1 MSTGTMKKS
10 HSQWSSRMGFMLAA
24 AGSAVGLGNIW
35 KFPYMAGE
43 MGGSAFVLTY
53 LLFMFIIGLPILV
66 LEWLIG
72 RRGQKNPIHTM
83 QDVAVSEGRS
93 KLWGWVGI
101 IGVLGSFLILSF
113 YSVIGGWATDYIV
126 LAAQGAFEGA
136 NGGITENLFTN
147 FLGDV
152 NSLLIWH
159 TVFMFATA
167 FIVALGVGAGLERG
181 CKIMMPGLG
190 ILLLVLVGY
199 AAYASGSSFWKACDF
214 LFTPNW
220 SALNGTAILAAL
232 GHAFFSLS
240 LGMGI
245 MMAYG
250 SYLGKDVNLLS
261 TARTV
266 VILDVVVAVLSG
278 LAIFPLV
285 FANDL
290 QPGSGPGLIFVTLP
304 IAFGNMAGGSILG
317 ILFFIFLTFA
327 ALTSSI
333 SLLEPTVELLEE
345 KTHMGRKTATIVT
358 SVIIWALGIACI
370 LSFNKWADVTLFDKN
385 IFDLLDYL
393 TSKIMLPVTGLG
405 TIIFAAWM
413 MNQKRIREEL
423 NLNAF
428 WFNIWT
434 ILTRFIIP
442 VAIIAILVF
451 GFFPEGK

>member
-35 KFPYMAGE
+35 KFPYMAGQ

-53 LLFMFIIGLPILV
+53 LLFMFVIGLPILV

-83 QDVAVSEGRS
+83 EDVAASEGHS
-93 KLWGWVGI
+93 KSWRWVGI
-101 IGVLGSFLILSF
+101 IGVVGSFLILSF

-126 LAAQGAFEGA
+126 LAAQGSFEGA
-136 NGGITENLFTN
+136 NGDITGKIFES
-147 FLGDV
+147 FLGNV
-152 NSLLIWH
+152 NHLLTWH
-159 TVFMFATA
+159 TVFMAVTA
-167 FIVALGVGAGLERG
+167 FIVAMGVGAGLERA

-199 AAYASGSSFWKACDF
+199 AAYVSGPSFTAAFKF
-214 LFTPNW
+214 LFTPDF
-220 SALNGTAILAAL
+220 SAINGTAMLAAL

-261 TARTV
+261 TACTV
-266 VILDVVVAVLSG
+266 VILDVIVAMLSG
-278 LAIFPLV
+278 MAIFPLV
-285 FANDL
+285 FANGL
-290 QPGSGPGLIFVTLP
+290 QPGEGPGLIFVTLP
-304 IAFGNMAGGSILG
+304 IAFGNMAGGTILG
-317 ILFFIFLTFA
+317 VLFFIFLTFA

-345 KTHMGRKTATIVT
+345 KTPLGRKSATIASSLV
-358 SVIIWALGIACI
+358 IWALGIAC
-370 LSFNKWADVTLFDKN
+370 LLAFNEWAEVKLFGKN
-385 IFDLLDYL
+385 LFDLLDYL
-393 TSKIMLPVTGLG
+393 TSKIMLPLTGLG
-405 TIIFAAWM
+405 TVVFGAWM

-423 NLNAF
+423 NLNDF
-428 WFNIWT
+428 WFTVWT
-434 ILTRFIIP
+434 VLTRYIVP
-442 VAIIAILVF
+442 VAVIIILVY
-451 GFFPEGK
+451 GFL

>member
-1 MSTGTMKKS
+1 MSKGTMKEN

-83 QDVAVSEGRS
+83 EDVAISEGRS
-93 KLWGWVGI
+93 KAWRWVGI

-136 NGGITENLFTN
+136 NGEITGQLFTD
-147 FLGDV
+147 FLGNV

-167 FIVALGVGAGLERG
+167 FIVAMGVGAGLERG
-181 CKIMMPGLG
+181 CKVMMPGLG
-190 ILLLVLVGY
+190 VLLLVLVGY
-199 AAYASGSSFWKACDF
+199 AQYVSGSAFYDAIQF

-220 SALNGTAILAAL
+220 SAISGKAILAAL

-250 SYLGKDVNLLS
+250 SYLGKNVNLLS
-261 TARTV
+261 TASTV
-266 VILDVVVAVLSG
+266 VILDVIVAMLSG
-278 LAIFPLV
+278 IAIFPLV
-285 FANDL
+285 FANGL
-290 QPGSGPGLIFVTLP
+290 QPGEGPGLIFVTLP

-345 KTHMGRKTATIVT
+345 KTHMGRKTATVVS
-358 SVIIWALGIACI
+358 SVVIWALGIACI
-370 LSFNKWADVTLFDKN
+370 LSFNEWAEVKLFNKN

-393 TSKIMLPVTGLG
+393 TSKIMLPITGLG
-405 TIIFAAWM
+405 TVIFGAWM
-413 MNQKRIREEL
+413 MNQKLICKEL
-423 NLNAF
+423 NLDSF
-428 WFNIWT
+428 WFKVWF
-434 ILTRFIIP
+434 ILTKFIIP
-442 VAIIAILVF
+442 IAVIVILVY
-451 GFFPEGK
+451 GFA

>member
-1 MSTGTMKKS
+1 MSTGTMKKN

-35 KFPYMAGE
+35 KFPYMAGQ

-53 LLFMFIIGLPILV
+53 LLFMFLIGLPILV

-83 QDVAVSEGRS
+83 EDVAVAEGHS
-93 KLWGWVGI
+93 KSWRWVGI
-101 IGVLGSFLILSF
+101 IGVVGSFLILSF
-113 YSVIGGWATDYIV
+113 YSVIGGWATDYIFI
-126 LAAQGAFEGA
+126 AAKGSFDGASGA
-136 NGGITENLFTN
+136 ITQQIFDDFRGN
-147 FLGDV
+147 V
-152 NSLLIWH
+152 SHLLTWH
-159 TVFMFATA
+159 TIFMAITA
-167 FIVALGVGAGLERG
+167 LIVALGVGAGLERA
-181 CKIMMPGLG
+181 CKLMMPGLG
-190 ILLLVLVGY
+190 ILLLILVGY
-199 AAYASGSSFWKACDF
+199 AAYASGPSFGVACEF
-214 LFTPNW
+214 LFSPNW

-250 SYLGKDVNLLS
+250 SYLGQDVNLLS

-266 VILDVVVAVLSG
+266 VILDVIVAVLSG

-285 FANDL
+285 FANGL
-290 QPGSGPGLIFVTLP
+290 PPAVGEGLIFVTLP
-304 IAFGNMAGGSILG
+304 IAFGNMAGGAILG

-345 KTHMGRKTATIVT
+345 KTPLGRKAATLTSSIV
-358 SVIIWALGIACI
+358 IWALGIACL
-370 LSFNKWADVTLFDKN
+370 LSFNLWSDVQLFDKH

-405 TIIFAAWM
+405 TVIFGAWM
-413 MNQKRIREEL
+413 MNQKRICSEL
-423 NLNAF
+423 NLSPF
-428 WFNIWT
+428 WFSIWT
-434 ILTRFIIP
+434 LLSRFVIP
-442 VAIIAILVF
+442 VAVIFILVY
-451 GFFPEGK
+451 GLM

>member
-1 MSTGTMKKS
+1 MSKGTMKEN

-83 QDVAVSEGRS
+83 EDVAISEGRS
-93 KLWGWVGI
+93 KAWRWVGI

-136 NGGITENLFTN
+136 NGEITGQLFTD
-147 FLGDV
+147 FLGNV

-167 FIVALGVGAGLERG
+167 FIVAMGVGAGLERG
-181 CKIMMPGLG
+181 CKVMMPGLG
-190 ILLLVLVGY
+190 VLLLVLVGY
-199 AAYASGSSFWKACDF
+199 AQYVSGSAFYDAIQF

-220 SALNGTAILAAL
+220 SAISGKAILAAL

-250 SYLGKDVNLLS
+250 SYLGKNVNLLS
-261 TARTV
+261 TASTV
-266 VILDVVVAVLSG
+266 VILDVIVAMLSG
-278 LAIFPLV
+278 IAIFPLV
-285 FANDL
+285 FANGL
-290 QPGSGPGLIFVTLP
+290 QPGEGPGLIFVTLP

-345 KTHMGRKTATIVT
+345 KTHMGRKTATVVS
-358 SVIIWALGIACI
+358 SVVIWALGIACI
-370 LSFNKWADVTLFDKN
+370 LSFNEWAEVKLFNKN

-393 TSKIMLPVTGLG
+393 TSKIMLPITGLG
-405 TIIFAAWM
+405 TVIFGAWM
-413 MNQKRIREEL
+413 MNQKLICKEL
-423 NLNAF
+423 NLDSF
-428 WFNIWT
+428 WFKVWS
-434 ILTRFIIP
+434 ILTKFIIP
-442 VAIIAILVF
+442 IAVIGILVY
-451 GFFPEGK
+451 GFA

>member
-35 KFPYMAGE
+35 KFPYMAGQ

-53 LLFMFIIGLPILV
+53 LLFMFIIGMPILV

-83 QDVAVSEGRS
+83 EDVAVSEGHS
-93 KLWGWVGI
+93 KSWRWVGI

-126 LAAQGAFEGA
+126 LAAKGTFEGV
-136 NGGITENLFTN
+136 NGKTTALIFDN
-147 FLGDV
+147 FKADV
-152 NSLLIWH
+152 GSLLTWH

-181 CKIMMPGLG
+181 CKLMMPGLG

-199 AAYASGSSFWKACDF
+199 AIYASGPAFYKACDF

-220 SALNGTAILAAL
+220 SALSGTAILAAL

-250 SYLGKDVNLLS
+250 SYLGKDVDLLS

-278 LAIFPLV
+278 IAIFPLV
-285 FANDL
+285 FANGL
-290 QPGSGPGLIFVTLP
+290 EPAAGPGLIFVTLP
-304 IAFGNMAGGSILG
+304 IAFGNMIGGTVLG

-345 KTHMGRKTATIVT
+345 KTHMGRKTATIVI
-358 SVIIWALGIACI
+358 SILIWALGIACI
-370 LSFNKWADVTLFDKN
+370 LSFNKWADVKFFDKN
-385 IFDLLDYL
+385 IFDSLDYL
-393 TSKIMLPVTGLG
+393 TSKIMLPITGLG
-405 TIIFAAWM
+405 TVIFGAYM
-413 MNQKRIREEL
+413 MKQKRIQEEL
-423 NLNAF
+423 NLTNF
-428 WFNIWT
+428 WFKIWRV
-434 ILTRFIIP
+434 LTSIVIP
-442 VAIIAILVF
+442 IAIVAILVF
-451 GFFPEGK
+451 GLQH

>member
-53 LLFMFIIGLPILV
+53 LLFMFMIGLPILV

-83 QDVAVSEGRS
+83 EDVAASEGRS
-93 KLWGWVGI
+93 KSWRWVGI

-126 LAAQGAFEGA
+126 LAAEGTFENATGE
-136 NGGITENLFTN
+136 ITGQIFTN
-147 FLGDV
+147 FLGNV
-152 NSLLIWH
+152 TSLLTWH

-181 CKIMMPGLG
+181 CKVMMPGLG

-199 AAYASGSSFWKACDF
+199 AAYASGPSFGVACEF
-214 LFTPNW
+214 LFSPNW

-250 SYLGKDVNLLS
+250 SYLGQDVNLLS

-266 VILDVVVAVLSG
+266 VILDVIVAVLSG

-285 FANDL
+285 FANNL
-290 QPGSGPGLIFVTLP
+290 TPGSGPGLIFVTLP
-304 IAFGNMAGGSILG
+304 IAFGNMGGGLILG

-345 KTHMGRKTATIVT
+345 KTHMGRKTATAVSSI
-358 SVIIWALGIACI
+358 IIWALGIACI
-370 LSFNKWADVTLFDKN
+370 LSFNKWADVTLFGKN
-385 IFDLLDYL
+385 IFDILDYI

-405 TIIFAAWM
+405 TVIFGAWM
-413 MNQKRIREEL
+413 MNQKRIRQEL
-423 NLNAF
+423 NLNSF
-428 WFNIWT
+428 WT
-434 ILTRFIIP
+434 IVWTLLTRFVIP
-442 VAIIAILVF
+442 VAIIAILIF
-451 GFFPEGK
+451 GFTPE

>member
-35 KFPYMAGE
+35 KFPYMAGQ

-53 LLFMFIIGLPILV
+53 LLFMFIIGMPILV

-83 QDVAVSEGRS
+83 EDVAVSEGHS
-93 KLWGWVGI
+93 KSWRWVGI

-126 LAAQGAFEGA
+126 LAAKGTFEGV
-136 NGGITENLFTN
+136 NGKTTALIFDN
-147 FLGDV
+147 FKADV
-152 NSLLIWH
+152 GSLLTWH

-181 CKIMMPGLG
+181 CKLMMPGLG

-199 AAYASGSSFWKACDF
+199 AIYASGPAFYKACDF

-250 SYLGKDVNLLS
+250 SYLGKDVDLLS

-278 LAIFPLV
+278 IAIFPLV
-285 FANDL
+285 FANGL
-290 QPGSGPGLIFVTLP
+290 EPAAGPGLIFVTLP
-304 IAFGNMAGGSILG
+304 IAFGNMIGGTVLG

-345 KTHMGRKTATIVT
+345 KTHMGRKTATIVI
-358 SVIIWALGIACI
+358 SILIWALGIACI
-370 LSFNKWADVTLFDKN
+370 LSFNKWADVKFFDKN
-385 IFDLLDYL
+385 IFDSLDYL
-393 TSKIMLPVTGLG
+393 TSKIMLPITGLG
-405 TIIFAAWM
+405 TVIFGAYM
-413 MNQKRIREEL
+413 MKQKRIQEEL
-423 NLNAF
+423 NLNNF
-428 WFNIWT
+428 WFKIWRV
-434 ILTRFIIP
+434 LTSIVIP
-442 VAIIAILVF
+442 IAIVAILVF
-451 GFFPEGK
+451 GLQH

>member
-1 MSTGTMKKS
+1 MSTSTMKKN

-53 LLFMFIIGLPILV
+53 LIFMFVIGLPILV
-66 LEWLIG
+66 MEWLIG

-83 QDVAVSEGRS
+83 EDVSISEGRS
-93 KLWGWVGI
+93 RSWRWVGI

-113 YSVIGGWATDYIV
+113 YSVIGGWATDYIF
-126 LAAQGAFEGA
+126 LAGKGMFLNADGNVTGHIF
-136 NGGITENLFTN
+136 ND
-147 FLGDV
+147 FLGNV
-152 NSLLIWH
+152 NHLLTWH
-159 TVFMFATA
+159 TVFMAATA
-167 FIVALGVGAGLERG
+167 FIVAMGVGAGLERA
-181 CKIMMPGLG
+181 CKVMMPGLG
-190 ILLLVLVGY
+190 ILLLLLVAY
-199 AAYASGSSFWKACDF
+199 AAYVSGPAFGESFKF

-220 SALNGTAILAAL
+220 SAINGKAVLAAL

-266 VILDVVVAVLSG
+266 VILDVLVAMLSG

-285 FANDL
+285 FANGL

-304 IAFGNMAGGSILG
+304 IAFGNMAGGTILG
-317 ILFFIFLTFA
+317 VLFFIFLTFA

-345 KTHMGRKTATIVT
+345 KTRMGRKTATLIS
-358 SVIIWALGIACI
+358 SVIIWALGIAC
-370 LSFNKWADVTLFDKN
+370 LLAFNEWENVKLFDKN

-405 TIIFAAWM
+405 TIIFAGWM
-413 MNQKRIREEL
+413 MNQTRIRQEL
-423 NLNAF
+423 NLNDF
-428 WFNIWT
+428 WFAIWKF
-434 ILTRFIIP
+434 LTRFIIP
-442 VAIIAILVF
+442 IAVILILIY
-451 GFFPEGK
+451 GFMPE

>member
-1 MSTGTMKKS
+1 MKKN

-53 LLFMFIIGLPILV
+53 LLFMFLIGLPILV

-83 QDVAVSEGRS
+83 EDVAVSEGRS
-93 KLWGWVGI
+93 RSWKWVGI

-113 YSVIGGWATDYIV
+113 YSVIGGWATDYIF
-126 LAAQGAFEGA
+126 LAIKGTFNGVDGAGTGQIFK
-136 NGGITENLFTN
+136 N
-147 FLGDV
+147 FLDNV
-152 NSLLIWH
+152 DSLLIWH
-159 TVFMFATA
+159 TVFMAANTL
-167 FIVALGVGAGLERG
+167 IVALGVGAGLERS

-199 AAYASGSSFWKACDF
+199 AAYVSGPSFGQAFKF
-214 LFTPNW
+214 LFTPNL

-266 VILDVVVAVLSG
+266 VILDVIVAMLSG
-278 LAIFPLV
+278 MAIFPLV
-285 FANDL
+285 FANGL
-290 QPGSGPGLIFVTLP
+290 EAGSGPGLIFVTLP
-304 IAFGNMAGGSILG
+304 IAFGNMAGGAILG
-317 ILFFIFLTFA
+317 CLFFIFLTFA

-345 KTHMGRKTATIVT
+345 KTHMGRKTATVVS
-358 SVIIWALGIACI
+358 SVFIWALGIACI
-370 LSFNKWADVTLFDKN
+370 LSFNEWSNVKLFDKN

-405 TIIFAAWM
+405 TVVFGAWM

-423 NLNAF
+423 NLNEF

-434 ILTRFIIP
+434 VLSRFIVP
-442 VAIIAILVF
+442 VAVILILIY
-451 GFFPEGK
+451 GFI

>member
-1 MSTGTMKKS
+1 MSTGTMKTN

-35 KFPYMAGE
+35 KFPYMAGQ

-53 LLFMFIIGLPILV
+53 LLFMFVIGLPILV

-83 QDVAVSEGRS
+83 EDVAVSEGRS
-93 KLWGWVGI
+93 KSWRWVGI
-101 IGVLGSFLILSF
+101 IGVVGSFLILSF
-113 YSVIGGWATDYIV
+113 YSVIGGWATDYIFI
-126 LAAQGAFEGA
+126 AAKGSFDGV
-136 NGGITENLFTN
+136 NGVITKQIFDDFRGN
-147 FLGDV
+147 V
-152 NSLLIWH
+152 SHLLTWH
-159 TVFMFATA
+159 TVFMAITA
-167 FIVALGVGAGLERG
+167 LIVALGVGAGLERA
-181 CKIMMPGLG
+181 CKLMMPGLG
-190 ILLLVLVGY
+190 ILLLILVAY
-199 AAYASGSSFWKACDF
+199 AAYASGPSFVVACKF
-214 LFTPNW
+214 LFSPNW

-266 VILDVVVAVLSG
+266 VILDVIVAVLSG

-285 FANDL
+285 FANNL
-290 QPGSGPGLIFVTLP
+290 PPAVGEGLIFVTLP
-304 IAFGNMAGGSILG
+304 IAFGNMAGGTILG

-345 KTHMGRKTATIVT
+345 KTPLGRKAATIASSIV
-358 SVIIWALGIACI
+358 IWALGIACL
-370 LSFNKWADVTLFDKN
+370 LSFNLWSDVKLFDKHLFN
-385 IFDLLDYL
+385 LLDYL

-405 TIIFAAWM
+405 TVIFGAWM
-413 MNQKRIREEL
+413 MNQKIIRKEL
-423 NLNAF
+423 NLSEF
-428 WFNIWT
+428 WFKVWT
-434 ILTRFIIP
+434 VLTRFVIP
-442 VAIIAILVF
+442 VAVVLILIC
-451 GFFPEGK
+451 GFLPETK

>member
-1 MSTGTMKKS
+1 MSGSITMKKS

-53 LLFMFIIGLPILV
+53 LICMFVIGLPILV
-66 LEWLIG
+66 AEWLIG

-83 QDVAVSEGRS
+83 EDVAKAEGRS
-93 KLWGWVGI
+93 KNWRWVGI

-126 LAAQGAFEGA
+126 IAAKGSFVGMNGNATSQLFE
-136 NGGITENLFTN
+136 N
-147 FLGDV
+147 FLGSV
-152 NSLLIWH
+152 SHLFIWH

-167 FIVALGVGAGLERG
+167 FIVALGVGAGLERS

-190 ILLLVLVGY
+190 LLLIGLVVY
-199 AAYASGSSFWKACDF
+199 AALVSGPAFEQAFKF

-220 SALNGTAILAAL
+220 SAITGKAVLAAL

-250 SYLGKDVNLLS
+250 SYLGKDVNLIS

-266 VILDVVVAVLSG
+266 VILDVIVAILSG
-278 LAIFPLV
+278 MAIFPLV
-285 FANDL
+285 FANGL
-290 QPGSGPGLIFVTLP
+290 QPGEGAGLIFVTLP
-304 IAFGNMAGGSILG
+304 IAFGNMAGGTILG
-317 ILFFIFLTFA
+317 VLFFIFLTFA

-345 KTHMGRKTATIVT
+345 KTHLSRVSATVVS
-358 SVIIWALGIACI
+358 SVVIWALGIACL
-370 LSFNKWADVTLFDKN
+370 LSFNEWQHVTLFGKN

-393 TSKIMLPVTGLG
+393 TSKLMLPLTGLG
-405 TIIFAAWM
+405 TIVFAGWM
-413 MNQKRIREEL
+413 MNQQLIREEL
-423 NLNAF
+423 HLGPALF
-428 WFNIWT
+428 ALWKFLCRIV
-434 ILTRFIIP
+434 IP
-442 VAIIAILVF
+442 IAVVAIMIY
-451 GFFPEGK
+451 GFMPPK

>member
-1 MSTGTMKKS
+1 MSTGTMKKN

-53 LLFMFIIGLPILV
+53 LLFMFLIGLPILV

-83 QDVAVSEGRS
+83 EDVAVSEGRS
-93 KLWGWVGI
+93 RSWKWVGI

-113 YSVIGGWATDYIV
+113 YSVIGGWATDYIF
-126 LAAQGAFEGA
+126 LAIKGTFNGVDGAGTGQIF
-136 NGGITENLFTN
+136 ND
-147 FLGDV
+147 FLGNV

-159 TVFMFATA
+159 TVFMAANTL
-167 FIVALGVGAGLERG
+167 IVALGVGAGLERS

-199 AAYASGSSFWKACDF
+199 AAYVSGPSFGQAFKF
-214 LFTPNW
+214 LFTPNL
-220 SALNGTAILAAL
+220 SVLNGTAILAAL

-266 VILDVVVAVLSG
+266 VILDVIVAMLSG
-278 LAIFPLV
+278 MAIFPLV
-285 FANDL
+285 FANGL
-290 QPGSGPGLIFVTLP
+290 EAGSGPGLIFVTLP
-304 IAFGNMAGGSILG
+304 IAFGNMAGGTILG
-317 ILFFIFLTFA
+317 CLFFIFLTFA

-345 KTHMGRKTATIVT
+345 KTHMGRKTATVVS
-358 SVIIWALGIACI
+358 SVFIWALGIACI
-370 LSFNKWADVTLFDKN
+370 LSFNEWSDVKLFDKN

-405 TIIFAAWM
+405 TVVFGAWM

-423 NLNAF
+423 NLNEF
-428 WFNIWT
+428 WFSIWT
-434 ILTRFIIP
+434 VVSRFIVP
-442 VAIIAILVF
+442 VAVIFILIY
-451 GFFPEGK
+451 GFI

>member
-1 MSTGTMKKS
+1 MKKS

-35 KFPYMAGE
+35 KFPYMAGQ
-43 MGGSAFVLTY
+43 MGGAAFVLTY
-53 LLFMFIIGLPILV
+53 LLFMFVIGLPILV

-83 QDVAVSEGRS
+83 EDVAVSEGRS
-93 KLWGWVGI
+93 RSWHWVGI
-101 IGVLGSFLILSF
+101 IGVVGSFLILSF

-126 LAAQGAFEGA
+126 LAAQGSFEGA
-136 NGGITENLFTN
+136 NGDVTGKIFES
-147 FLGDV
+147 FLGNV
-152 NSLLIWH
+152 NHLLTWH
-159 TVFMFATA
+159 TVFMAVTA
-167 FIVALGVGAGLERG
+167 FIVAMGVGAGLERA

-199 AAYASGSSFWKACDF
+199 AAYVSGPSFGEAFKF
-214 LFTPNW
+214 LFTPNF
-220 SALNGTAILAAL
+220 SAINGTAMLAAL

-266 VILDVVVAVLSG
+266 VILDVIVAMLSG
-278 LAIFPLV
+278 MAIFPLV
-285 FANDL
+285 FANGL
-290 QPGSGPGLIFVTLP
+290 QPSEGPGLIFVTLP
-304 IAFGNMAGGSILG
+304 IAFGNMAGGTILG
-317 ILFFIFLTFA
+317 VVFFIFLTFA

-345 KTHMGRKTATIVT
+345 KTPLGRKSATIASSIV
-358 SVIIWALGIACI
+358 IWALGIAC
-370 LSFNKWADVTLFDKN
+370 LLAFNKWAEVKLFGEN

-393 TSKIMLPVTGLG
+393 TSKIMLPLTGLG
-405 TIIFAAWM
+405 TVVFGAWM

-423 NLNAF
+423 NLSDF
-428 WFNIWT
+428 WFSVWT
-434 ILTRFIIP
+434 VLTRYIVP
-442 VAIIAILVF
+442 VAVIIILVY
-451 GFFPEGK
+451 GFL